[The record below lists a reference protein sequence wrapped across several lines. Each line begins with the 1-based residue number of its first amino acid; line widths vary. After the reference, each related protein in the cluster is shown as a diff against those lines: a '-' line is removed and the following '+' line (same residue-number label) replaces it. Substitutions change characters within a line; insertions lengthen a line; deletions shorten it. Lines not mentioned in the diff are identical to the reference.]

1 MTFDSGHRW
10 WKTPIMSLAR
20 MRSVVLDCPNPRSLA
35 EFYRSVLGGEVDS
48 DQDDWV
54 VLTVDGLRLAFQ
66 LCTEF
71 AAPTWPT
78 GERPQQF
85 HLDMTVDD
93 VDAVEP
99 KVLALGA
106 KKHAVQPGEADG
118 DSFRVYLDP
127 AGHPFCLCWD

>member
-1 MTFDSGHRW
+1 
-10 WKTPIMSLAR
+10 MSLAR
-20 MRSVVLDCPNPRSLA
+20 MRSVVLDCPNPRGLA
-35 EFYRSVLGGEVDS
+35 EFYQGVLGGELDA

-66 LCTEF
+66 LVDEF

-85 HLDMTVDD
+85 HLDMTVND

-99 KVLALGA
+99 LLLALGA
-106 KKHAVQPGEADG
+106 TKHAVQPGEEAG
-118 DSFRVYLDP
+118 DQFRVYLDP

>member
-1 MTFDSGHRW
+1 M
-10 WKTPIMSLAR
+10 PPAR
-20 MRSVVLDCPNPRSLA
+20 IRSVVLDCPDPRALA
-35 EFYRSVLGGEVDS
+35 EFYQGVIGGEIAVAE
-48 DQDDWV
+48 DDWV

-66 LCTEF
+66 LAEEF
-71 AAPTWPT
+71 ARPTWPT

-85 HLDMTVDD
+85 HLDLTVDD

-99 KVLALGA
+99 QVLALGA
-106 KKHAVQPGEADG
+106 TKHAIQPGEEAG